1 VRWRPGGQ
9 PAGCVDVQNAIA
21 RQRAWPKGCPPGA
34 GHSRLGGRRRM
45 WRPLVGTAATST
57 ASTPTANISIVV
69 KHIDGGR
76 GGRRPRATTCA
87 LRMPSAHRSKHRF
100 CAWLEAR
107 PLRGQAS
114 NGLHHDAADPS
125 RLMACQLAVCKT
137 LAGHDS
143 TIRAGERRDTAP
155 LHRRA
160 ATAARGRLSRD
171 DFTHQALGRE
181 QCLT

>member
-1 VRWRPGGQ
+1 MSPVFVKPEHDRLTDQRLAVAWTSCLGAPLRGRRPVRWRPGGQ

-34 GHSRLGGRRRM
+34 GHSRLGGRRRSGAPS
-45 WRPLVGTAATST
+45 WAPQRLRPP
-57 ASTPTANISIVV
+57 STPTANISMLL

-114 NGLHHDAADPS
+114 NGLHHDAEEQAG
-125 RLMACQLAVCKT
+125 LMA
-137 LAGHDS
+137 G
-143 TIRAGERRDTAP
+143 
-155 LHRRA
+155 
-160 ATAARGRLSRD
+160 
-171 DFTHQALGRE
+171 
-181 QCLT
+181 